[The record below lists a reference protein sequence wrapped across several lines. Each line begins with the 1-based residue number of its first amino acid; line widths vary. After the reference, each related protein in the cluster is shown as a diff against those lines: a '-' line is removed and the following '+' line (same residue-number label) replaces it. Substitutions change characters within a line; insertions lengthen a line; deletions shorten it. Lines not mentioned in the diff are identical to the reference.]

1 MAYKR
6 LTDAYIDI
14 VEGKTDEAS
23 IDLLRKKLRK
33 VKGITKDQIAVLST
47 MPTPVLTSVIN
58 QLSLLV
64 SDTSE
69 SKRTDGG
76 TSFMF
81 KTAADS
87 KKFLAYAKDFRK
99 AKAWTMNGLFFVD
112 VYDVNKPVAIKLAK
126 FQQQFW
132 KEDVQ
137 ENVTF
142 AGHNSY
148 VGASD
153 TDNPLDEKLVASDM
167 SILDAILNKIKDDV
181 MKNKLSGKF
190 EKSWP
195 MMQQLAKLAGW
206 GITKKG
212 QQKNKSYTW
221 KLKK

>member
-64 SDTSE
+64 S
-69 SKRTDGG
+69 SKE
-76 TSFMF
+76 
-81 KTAADS
+81 
-87 KKFLAYAKDFRK
+87 
-99 AKAWTMNGLFFVD
+99 
-112 VYDVNKPVAIKLAK
+112 
-126 FQQQFW
+126 
-132 KEDVQ
+132 EDVK

-181 MKNKLSGKF
+181 MKNKLAGKF

>member
-1 MAYKR
+1 MR
-6 LTDAYIDI
+6 NFNDI
-14 VEGKTDEAS
+14 REGTNEAS
-23 IDLLRKKLRK
+23 VDLLRKKLK
-33 VKGITKDQIAVLST
+33 KIKGITKDQIQVLAT

-58 QLSLLV
+58 QLSMIV

-137 ENVTF
+137 ENVAF
-142 AGHNSY
+142 AGNNSY
-148 VGASD
+148 VGQAQWEL
-153 TDNPLDEKLVASDM
+153 PKELEEAPLVASDIT
-167 SILDAILNKIKDDV
+167 ILDGILKKIKDDII
-181 MKNKLSGKF
+181 KDKLKGKI
-190 EKSWP
+190 ERSWP
-195 MMQQLAKLAGW
+195 KMQQLAKLAGYN
-206 GITKKG
+206 ISKKMQSKG
-212 QQKNKSYTW
+212 KTYRW
-221 KLKK
+221 DLKK